1 MCLWRRTAVNPCAVQ
16 ARRHFSADTRGKMDN
31 TIRSAIIIH
40 YGSTAAAADAPA
52 GAQRPPGIA
61 LLGSPGSDFLE
72 EELGGEAAAAPAAK
86 GAQASSAAAAA
97 ARETRLDILRL
108 QASAAASGQKYAR
121 ASQVF
126 KPAELQALKAGGG
139 VGGEVGE

>member
-1 MCLWRRTAVNPCAVQ
+1 
-16 ARRHFSADTRGKMDN
+16 MDN

-86 GAQASSAAAAA
+86 GAQASSAAAA
-97 ARETRLDILRL
+97 RETRLDILRL